1 MYNRNNYSLYYLFL
15 DKHNNLRNDEKD
27 AHQPILKN
35 ALSIESL
42 SQERRRR
49 LLSCQTTMATIAP
62 NNATK
67 ETNIMTDFSDLPV
80 PVVKSTVGSSM
91 LFWDRSC
98 VGNGKVGLF
107 EAVGLGIGAVG
118 ICSFLEL
125 SKVGLLMGTMVGIS
139 SSGNEV
145 DEEGLTVTV
154 AFDPLLD
161 RLLEP
166 AGVDARFVLG
176 I

>member
-1 MYNRNNYSLYYLFL
+1 
-15 DKHNNLRNDEKD
+15 
-27 AHQPILKN
+27 
-35 ALSIESL
+35 
-42 SQERRRR
+42 
-49 LLSCQTTMATIAP
+49 MATIAP

-80 PVVKSTVGSSM
+80 AVVMSIVGSSM
-91 LFWDRSC
+91 IFLDCSR

-118 ICSFLEL
+118 ICSLLEL
-125 SKVGLLMGTMVGIS
+125 SKVGLLMGAVVGVS

-145 DEEGLTVTV
+145 DEEGLTVSV

-166 AGVDARFVLG
+166 VGMNTGFVLG
-176 I
+176 V